1 MGFRSRL
8 KGKIKETLQGVGALA
23 KVIHDEANHPGRPQ
37 PHMAA
42 RNPLWGGGDPNQQE
56 DPPVSTE
63 VDSTAQTSMETA
75 SVKEVTVKGS
85 ETEAPEEVDY
95 WFLNDEDGE
104 GDDWSKTNPKD

>member
-1 MGFRSRL
+1 MGLRSRL
-8 KGKIKETLQGVGALA
+8 KNKVKGAIEGVGALA

-42 RNPLWGGGDPNQQE
+42 RNPLWGGGEVDRADKEDADNSEPNGVVGNEGSQTDAAQPE
-56 DPPVSTE
+56 TPPVDT
-63 VDSTAQTSMETA
+63 
-75 SVKEVTVKGS
+75 
-85 ETEAPEEVDY
+85 EEVDY